1 MHQPAQGFEVTV
13 CVTPNESAGADQR
26 LHAFEEALRAQL
38 DSLEQACGSAIV
50 SLNWSEPQHAY
61 RRFEINFSHA
71 CNGTAV
77 AFAVDAAAVASGV
90 AVPDGVIVI
99 LPSRE
104 TLPLSAEV
112 DRPCDIAP
120 D

>member
-1 MHQPAQGFEVTV
+1 MHQPAHGFEVTV
-13 CVTPNESAGADQR
+13 CVTPDEGAAADAR
-26 LHAFEEALRAQL
+26 LHEFEAALRTQL

-50 SLNWSEPQHAY
+50 SLAWSEPQHAY
-61 RRFEINFSHA
+61 RRFEISFSHA
-71 CNGTAV
+71 CNASAV
-77 AFAVDAAAVASGV
+77 AFAVDAAAVASAA

-99 LPSRE
+99 KPSGE
-104 TLPLSAEV
+104 TVPLSAEV

>member
-13 CVTPNESAGADQR
+13 CVTPDEGASADER
-26 LHAFEEALRAQL
+26 LHAFEQALRAQL

-61 RRFEINFSHA
+61 RRFEIAFSHA
-71 CNGTAV
+71 CNGSAV
-77 AFAVDAAAVASGV
+77 AFAVDAAAVSSAV

-104 TLPLSAEV
+104 TLPLSSEV
-112 DRPCDIAP
+112 DRPCDTP
-120 D
+120 RD